1 MIIASEVSNMN
12 KTIMSSTKKIA
23 TAKSAQLPV
32 ATSFDEQIAAVV
44 RTYKQLKTGDIVEG
58 VVINKDPGVLVVDV
72 GGRSE
77 GLIAGRE
84 LKSKVVDVE
93 AIKVGDPILVYVVY
107 SESKDG
113 SLVLSLKR
121 TEEVRIWF
129 DLEKSSRNG
138 DILDATVVEVNTGG
152 VICELYEGVRG
163 FIPTSQLDPAR
174 IFESGKKMY
183 GKDVTSVVQQR
194 LTQLLGEKIK
204 VKIIELDRERSRII
218 LSEKQVT
225 FGSDMAAK
233 EKLLKKIKEGDILDG
248 KVTAITPY
256 GIFVN
261 TSGLE
266 GLVHLSELSWDKVT
280 DVGRLYNVGDDV
292 KVMVLE
298 IKEGG
303 RRIAYSVKRLIDDPW
318 KGRIKKYKIG
328 EVVDGVVEGVVEYG
342 AFVRIDDGINGLI
355 HISELSDKLVRNP
368 SDIVSP
374 GQEVKVSILSIS
386 ETERHLSLSLKRVK
400 SNKTAES

>member
-1 MIIASEVSNMN
+1 MPG
-12 KTIMSSTKKIA
+12 TKKSAA
-23 TAKSAQLPV
+23 TNAAKVPAITQ
-32 ATSFDEQIAAVV
+32 FDGQIADVV
-44 RTYKQLKTGDIVEG
+44 RSYKQLKTGDIVEG
-58 VVINKDPGVLVVDV
+58 VVINKEPGVLVVDV

-84 LKSKVVDVE
+84 LKSKVIDV
-93 AIKVGDPILVYVVY
+93 AGIKVGDPILVYVVY
-107 SESKDG
+107 PESKDG

-129 DLEKSSRNG
+129 DLEKAARNG
-138 DILDATVVEVNTGG
+138 DVLDATVVEVNTGG

-194 LTQLLGEKIK
+194 LTQLLSEQIK

-318 KGRIKKYKIG
+318 KNRIKKYKIG

-355 HISELSDKLVRNP
+355 HISELSDKLVKNP
-368 SDIVSP
+368 SDIVTP
-374 GQEVKVSILSIS
+374 GQKVKVSILSIS

-400 SNKTAES
+400 AGK

>member
-1 MIIASEVSNMN
+1 MPG
-12 KTIMSSTKKIA
+12 TKKSAA
-23 TAKSAQLPV
+23 TKAAQVP
-32 ATSFDEQIAAVV
+32 ATTQFDGQIAEVV
-44 RTYKQLKTGDIVEG
+44 RSYKQLKTGDIVEG
-58 VVINKDPGVLVVDV
+58 VVINKEPGVLVVDV

-84 LKSKVVDVE
+84 LKSKVIDV
-93 AIKVGDPILVYVVY
+93 AGIKVGDPILVYVVY
-107 SESKDG
+107 PESKDG

-129 DLEKSSRNG
+129 DLEKAARNG
-138 DILDATVVEVNTGG
+138 DVLDATVVEVNTGG

-194 LTQLLGEKIK
+194 LTQLLSEQIK

-318 KGRIKKYKIG
+318 KNRIKKYKIG

-355 HISELSDKLVRNP
+355 HISELSDKLVKNP
-368 SDIVSP
+368 SDIVTP
-374 GQEVKVSILSIS
+374 GQKVKVSILSIS

-400 SNKTAES
+400 AGK

>member
-1 MIIASEVSNMN
+1 
-12 KTIMSSTKKIA
+12 MSSTKKIA
-23 TAKSAQLPV
+23 ADKSAQLPV

-138 DILDATVVEVNTGG
+138 DILDATVVEINTGG

-328 EVVDGVVEGVVEYG
+328 EVVNGVVEGVVEYG

-400 SNKTAES
+400 SNRNAEG

>member
-1 MIIASEVSNMN
+1 MPG
-12 KTIMSSTKKIA
+12 TKKSAA
-23 TAKSAQLPV
+23 TKAAQVP
-32 ATSFDEQIAAVV
+32 ATTQFDGQIADVV
-44 RTYKQLKTGDIVEG
+44 RSYKQLKTGDIVEG
-58 VVINKDPGVLVVDV
+58 VVINKEPGVLVVDV

-84 LKSKVVDVE
+84 LKSKVIDV
-93 AIKVGDPILVYVVY
+93 AGIKVGDPILVYVVY
-107 SESKDG
+107 PESKDG

-129 DLEKSSRNG
+129 DLEKAARNG
-138 DILDATVVEVNTGG
+138 DVLDATVVEVNTGG

-194 LTQLLGEKIK
+194 LTQLLSEQIK

-303 RRIAYSVKRLIDDPW
+303 RRIAYSIKRLIDDPW
-318 KGRIKKYKIG
+318 KNRIKKYKIG

-355 HISELSDKLVRNP
+355 HISELSDKLVKNP
-368 SDIVSP
+368 SDIVTP
-374 GQEVKVSILSIS
+374 GQKVKVSILSIS

-400 SNKTAES
+400 AGK

>member
-1 MIIASEVSNMN
+1 
-12 KTIMSSTKKIA
+12 MSTTKK
-23 TAKSAQLPV
+23 SASGSLAQQPV
-32 ATSFDEQIAAVV
+32 VSKFEEQIITAVHS
-44 RTYKQLKTGDIVEG
+44 YKQLKAGDIVEG
-58 VVINKDPGVLVVDV
+58 TVINKEAGVLVVDV

-77 GLIAGRE
+77 GIIAGRE
-84 LKSKVVDVE
+84 LKSKVIDV
-93 AIKVGDPILVYVVY
+93 AGIKVGDPILVYVVY
-107 SESKDG
+107 PESKDG

-129 DLEKSSRNG
+129 DLEKAARNG
-138 DILDATVVEVNTGG
+138 DVLDATVVEVNTGG
-152 VICELYEGVRG
+152 VICELYEGARG

-194 LTQLLGEKIK
+194 LTQLLGEQIK

-303 RRIAYSVKRLIDDPW
+303 RRIAYSIKRLIDDPW
-318 KGRIKKYKIG
+318 KNRIKKYKIG
-328 EVVDGVVEGVVEYG
+328 EIVDGVVEGVVEYG

-368 SDIVSP
+368 SDIVTP
-374 GQEVKVSILSIS
+374 GQKVRVSILSIS

-400 SNKTAES
+400 EKS

>member
-1 MIIASEVSNMN
+1 MPG
-12 KTIMSSTKKIA
+12 TKKSAA
-23 TAKSAQLPV
+23 TNAAQVP
-32 ATSFDEQIAAVV
+32 AITQFDGQIADVV
-44 RTYKQLKTGDIVEG
+44 RSYKQLKTGDIVEG
-58 VVINKDPGVLVVDV
+58 VVINKEPGVLVVDV

-84 LKSKVVDVE
+84 LKSKVIDV
-93 AIKVGDPILVYVVY
+93 AGIKVGDPILVYVVY
-107 SESKDG
+107 PESKDG

-129 DLEKSSRNG
+129 DLEKAARNG
-138 DILDATVVEVNTGG
+138 DVLDATVVEVNTGG

-194 LTQLLGEKIK
+194 LTQLLSEQIK

-318 KGRIKKYKIG
+318 KNRIKKYKIG

-355 HISELSDKLVRNP
+355 HISELSDKLVKNP
-368 SDIVSP
+368 SDIVTP
-374 GQEVKVSILSIS
+374 GQKVKVSILSIS

-400 SNKTAES
+400 AGK

>member
-1 MIIASEVSNMN
+1 
-12 KTIMSSTKKIA
+12 MSSTKKSA
-23 TAKSAQLPV
+23 TAKAAQPV
-32 ATSFDEQIAAVV
+32 VANKFDEQVSTLVKAY
-44 RTYKQLKTGDIVEG
+44 RQLKIGDIVEG
-58 VVINKDPGVLVVDV
+58 TVINKEPGVLVVDV

-107 SESKDG
+107 PESKDG

-129 DLEKSSRNG
+129 DLEKASRNG

-194 LTQLLGEKIK
+194 LTQLLGEQIK

-280 DVGRLYNVGDDV
+280 DVGSLYNVGDDV

-318 KGRIKKYKIG
+318 KNRIKKYKIG

-355 HISELSDKLVRNP
+355 HISELSDKLVRDP
-368 SDIVSP
+368 SDIVSV
-374 GQEVKVSILSIS
+374 GQKVKVSILSIS

-400 SNKTAES
+400 SNKNAED

>member
-1 MIIASEVSNMN
+1 
-12 KTIMSSTKKIA
+12 MSTTKKS
-23 TAKSAQLPV
+23 TDEVVAQ
-32 ATSFDEQIAAVV
+32 TSNVSQYDEQIATVV

-58 VVINKDPGVLVVDV
+58 TVINKEPGILVVDV

-77 GLIAGRE
+77 GLITGRE
-84 LKSKVVDVE
+84 LKSKVIDV
-93 AIKVGDPILVYVVY
+93 AGMKVGDPILVYVVY
-107 SESKDG
+107 PESKDG

-129 DLEKSSRNG
+129 DLEKGARNG

-152 VICELYEGVRG
+152 VICELYEGARG

-194 LTQLLGEKIK
+194 LTQLLGEQIK

-280 DVGRLYNVGDDV
+280 DVGKLYNVGDDV

-303 RRIAYSVKRLIDDPW
+303 RRIAYSIKRLGDDPW
-318 KGRIKKYKIG
+318 KNRIRKYKIG

-368 SDIVSP
+368 ADIVAP
-374 GQEVKVSILSIS
+374 GQEVKVVILSIS
-386 ETERHLSLSLKRVK
+386 ETERHLSLSLKRAK
-400 SNKTAES
+400 NK

>member
-1 MIIASEVSNMN
+1 MS
-12 KTIMSSTKKIA
+12 KTTSKTTDA
-23 TAKSAQLPV
+23 TAQSTAV
-32 ATSFDEQIAAVV
+32 NNFDEQIALAV
-44 RTYKQLKTGDIVEG
+44 RSYTQLKSGDIVEG
-58 VVINKDPGVLVVDV
+58 HVISKEPGIIVVDV
-72 GGRSE
+72 GARSE
-77 GLIAGRE
+77 GIIAGRE
-84 LKSKVVDVE
+84 LKSKVIDVKS
-93 AIKVGDPILVYVVY
+93 ISVGDPILVYVVWP
-107 SESKDG
+107 EGKDG
-113 SLVLSLKR
+113 SLVLSIKR

-129 DLEKSSRNG
+129 DLEKSSKSG
-138 DILDATVVEVNTGG
+138 DIIDATVVEVNSGG
-152 VICELYEGVRG
+152 VICELFEGIRG
-163 FIPTSQLDPAR
+163 FIPTSQLDPSR

-194 LTQLLGEKIK
+194 LSKLLGEKIQ

-225 FGSDMAAK
+225 FGTDMAEK
-233 EKLLKKIKEGDILDG
+233 EELLKNMKEGDILDG
-248 KVTAITPY
+248 TVTAITPY

-280 DVGRLYNVGDDV
+280 DVGQLYTVGQEV

-303 RRIAYSVKRLIDDPW
+303 RRIAYSVKRLMADPW
-318 KGRIKKYKIG
+318 KDRIRQYKIG
-328 EVVDGVVEGVVEYG
+328 EVVEGAIEGVVEYG

-368 SDIVSP
+368 SDIVEK
-374 GQEVKVSILSIS
+374 GQKVSVSILSIS
-386 ETERHLSLSLKRVK
+386 ETERHLSLSLKRAK
-400 SNKTAES
+400 K

>member
-1 MIIASEVSNMN
+1 
-12 KTIMSSTKKIA
+12 MSSTKKSA
-23 TAKSAQLPV
+23 ADNSAQAPV
-32 ATSFDEQIAAVV
+32 ASQFDEQISGVV

-58 VVINKDPGVLVVDV
+58 TVINKEPGVLVVDV

-84 LKSKVVDVE
+84 LKSKVIDVAE
-93 AIKVGDPILVYVVY
+93 IKVGDPILVYVVY
-107 SESKDG
+107 PESKDG

-129 DLEKSSRNG
+129 DLEKAARNG
-138 DILDATVVEVNTGG
+138 DVLDATVVEVNTGG

-194 LTQLLGEKIK
+194 LTQLLGEQIK

-318 KGRIKKYKIG
+318 KNRIKKYKIG

-355 HISELSDKLVRNP
+355 HISELSDKLVKNP
-368 SDIVSP
+368 SDIVTP
-374 GQEVKVSILSIS
+374 GQKVKVSILSIS

-400 SNKTAES
+400 NKD

>member
-84 LKSKVVDVE
+84 LKSKVVDVD

>member
-1 MIIASEVSNMN
+1 
-12 KTIMSSTKKIA
+12 MSSTKKSA
-23 TAKSAQLPV
+23 TVKSAQPSV
-32 ATSFDEQIAAVV
+32 ATNFDEQISTIV
-44 RTYKQLKTGDIVEG
+44 RSYKQLKTGDIVEG
-58 VVINKDPGVLVVDV
+58 TVINKEPGVLVVDV

-84 LKSKVVDVE
+84 LKSKVIDVA

-107 SESKDG
+107 PESKDG

-129 DLEKSSRNG
+129 DLEKAARNG

-163 FIPTSQLDPAR
+163 FIPTSQLDPSR

-194 LTQLLGEKIK
+194 LTQLLSEQIK

-280 DVGRLYNVGDDV
+280 DVGSLYNVGDDV

-318 KGRIKKYKIG
+318 KNRIKKYKIG

-355 HISELSDKLVRNP
+355 HISELSDKLVHDP
-368 SDIVSP
+368 SDIVSV
-374 GQEVKVSILSIS
+374 GQKVKVSILSIS

-400 SNKTAES
+400 NKD

>member
-1 MIIASEVSNMN
+1 
-12 KTIMSSTKKIA
+12 MSGTKKIA
-23 TAKSAQLPV
+23 ADKSAQTSV
-32 ATSFDEQIAAVV
+32 ATNFDEQISTVV
-44 RTYKQLKTGDIVEG
+44 RSYKQLKTGDIVEG
-58 VVINKDPGVLVVDV
+58 IVINKDPGVLVVDV

-93 AIKVGDPILVYVVY
+93 SIKVGDPILVYVVY
-107 SESKDG
+107 PESKDG

-129 DLEKSSRNG
+129 DLEKASRNG
-138 DILDATVVEVNTGG
+138 DVLDATVVEVNTGG
-152 VICELYEGVRG
+152 VICELYEGIRG

-194 LTQLLGEKIK
+194 LTQLLGEQIK

-233 EKLLKKIKEGDILDG
+233 VKLLKKIKEGDILDG

-318 KGRIKKYKIG
+318 KNRIKKYKIG

-400 SNKTAES
+400 AK

>member
-1 MIIASEVSNMN
+1 
-12 KTIMSSTKKIA
+12 MSSTKKIA
-23 TAKSAQLPV
+23 ADKSAQLPTQ
-32 ATSFDEQIAAVV
+32 ATFDDQVSTIV
-44 RTYKQLKTGDIVEG
+44 RSYKQLKAGDIVEG
-58 VVINKDPGVLVVDV
+58 TVINKEPGVLVVDV
-72 GGRSE
+72 GGRCE

-93 AIKVGDPILVYVVY
+93 GIKIGDPILVYVVY
-107 SESKDG
+107 PESRDG

-129 DLEKSSRNG
+129 DLEKAARNG
-138 DILDATVVEVNTGG
+138 DVLDATVVEVNTGG

-194 LTQLLGEKIK
+194 LTQLLGEQIK

-280 DVGRLYNVGDDV
+280 DVGSLYNVGDDV

-318 KGRIKKYKIG
+318 KNRIKKYKIG

-355 HISELSDKLVRNP
+355 HISELSDKLVKNP
-368 SDIVSP
+368 SDIVTP
-374 GQEVKVSILSIS
+374 GQKVKVSILSIS

-400 SNKTAES
+400 SKES

>member
-1 MIIASEVSNMN
+1 VKQSVS
-12 KTIMSSTKKIA
+12 SKKQ
-23 TAKSAQLPV
+23 TKSASVEVKADAFPV
-32 ATSFDEQIAAVV
+32 RVEETIKSFQP
-44 RTYKQLKTGDIVEG
+44 LKPGSIVDG
-58 VVINKDPGVLVVDV
+58 TVINKEPGVLVVDV

-77 GLIAGRE
+77 GIINGRE
-84 LKSKVVDVE
+84 LKSKVINIDE
-93 AIKVGDPILVYVVY
+93 IKIGDKILVYVVY
-107 SESKDG
+107 PESKDG

-121 TEEVRIWF
+121 TEEVKIWL
-129 DLEKSSRNG
+129 DLQRASEKG
-138 DILDATVVEVNTGG
+138 DVLDATVVEINTGG

-163 FIPTSQLDPAR
+163 FIPTSQLDPNR

-183 GKDVTSVVQQR
+183 GKDVASVVQQR
-194 LTQLLGEKIK
+194 LTQLLSEQIK

-218 LSEKQVT
+218 LSEKSVSIDT
-225 FGSDMAAK
+225 DSASR
-233 EKLLKKIKEGDILDG
+233 EKLLKKVKEGDILDG
-248 KVTAITPY
+248 RVTAITPF

-261 TSGLE
+261 TAGLE

-280 DVGRLYNVGDDV
+280 DVGKLYEVGQEV

-303 RRIAYSVKRLIDDPW
+303 RRIAFSVKRLIDDPW
-318 KGRIKKYKIG
+318 KQRIKKYKVG
-328 EVVDGVVEGVVEYG
+328 DVVNGVVEGVVEYG

-368 SDIVSP
+368 GDIVQV
-374 GQEVKVSILSIS
+374 GQKVKVMILSIS

-400 SNKTAES
+400 SNKTEEE

>member
-1 MIIASEVSNMN
+1 
-12 KTIMSSTKKIA
+12 MSSTKKSVA
-23 TAKSAQLPV
+23 DKSAQLPV
-32 ATSFDEQIAAVV
+32 SAKFDEQIAGVV
-44 RTYKQLKTGDIVEG
+44 RSYKQLKTGDIVEG
-58 VVINKDPGVLVVDV
+58 TVISKDASSLVVDV

-77 GLIAGRE
+77 GLISGRE

-93 AIKVGDPILVYVVY
+93 GIKIGDPILVYVVY
-107 SESKDG
+107 PESRDG

-121 TEEVRIWF
+121 TEDVRIWF
-129 DLEKSSRNG
+129 DLEKAARSG
-138 DILDATVVEVNTGG
+138 DVIDAVVVEVNTGG
-152 VICELYEGVRG
+152 VICELHEGIRG

-174 IFESGKKMY
+174 IFESGRKMY

-194 LTQLLGEKIK
+194 LTQLLSEQIK

-280 DVGRLYNVGDDV
+280 DVGKLYNVGDDV

-303 RRIAYSVKRLIDDPW
+303 RRIAYSIKRLIDDPW
-318 KGRIKKYKIG
+318 KNRIRKYKIG
-328 EVVDGVVEGVVEYG
+328 EIVEGVIEGVVEYG

-368 SDIVSP
+368 ADIVSP
-374 GQEVKVSILSIS
+374 GQEVKVVILSIS

-400 SNKTAES
+400 TK

>member
-1 MIIASEVSNMN
+1 MAQYERA
-12 KTIMSSTKKIA
+12 IMPGTKKSAA
-23 TAKSAQLPV
+23 TNAAQVP
-32 ATSFDEQIAAVV
+32 AITQFDGQIADVV
-44 RTYKQLKTGDIVEG
+44 RSYKQLKTGDIVEG
-58 VVINKDPGVLVVDV
+58 VVINKEPGVLVVDV

-84 LKSKVVDVE
+84 LKSKVIDV
-93 AIKVGDPILVYVVY
+93 AGIKVGDPILVYVVY
-107 SESKDG
+107 PESKDG

-129 DLEKSSRNG
+129 DLEKAARNG
-138 DILDATVVEVNTGG
+138 DVLDATVVEVNTGG

-194 LTQLLGEKIK
+194 LTQLLSEQIK

-318 KGRIKKYKIG
+318 KNRIKKYKIG

-355 HISELSDKLVRNP
+355 HISELSDKLVKNP
-368 SDIVSP
+368 SDIVTP
-374 GQEVKVSILSIS
+374 GQKVKVSILSIS

-400 SNKTAES
+400 AGK

>member
-1 MIIASEVSNMN
+1 M
-12 KTIMSSTKKIA
+12 
-23 TAKSAQLPV
+23 
-32 ATSFDEQIAAVV
+32 
-44 RTYKQLKTGDIVEG
+44 
-58 VVINKDPGVLVVDV
+58 
-72 GGRSE
+72 
-77 GLIAGRE
+77 
-84 LKSKVVDVE
+84 
-93 AIKVGDPILVYVVY
+93 
-107 SESKDG
+107 
-113 SLVLSLKR
+113 
-121 TEEVRIWF
+121 
-129 DLEKSSRNG
+129 
-138 DILDATVVEVNTGG
+138 
-152 VICELYEGVRG
+152 
-163 FIPTSQLDPAR
+163 
-174 IFESGKKMY
+174 
-183 GKDVTSVVQQR
+183 
-194 LTQLLGEKIK
+194 TQLLGEKIK

>member
-1 MIIASEVSNMN
+1 
-12 KTIMSSTKKIA
+12 MSSTKKIA
-23 TAKSAQLPV
+23 AVKSAQLPV

-84 LKSKVVDVE
+84 LKSKVVDVG

-298 IKEGG
+298 IKGGG

>member
-1 MIIASEVSNMN
+1 
-12 KTIMSSTKKIA
+12 MSSTKKSA
-23 TAKSAQLPV
+23 TAKAAQPAV
-32 ATSFDEQIAAVV
+32 ANKFDEQISTLVKSY
-44 RTYKQLKTGDIVEG
+44 RQLKIGDIVEG
-58 VVINKDPGVLVVDV
+58 TVINKEPGVLVVDV

-84 LKSKVVDVE
+84 LKSKVIDV
-93 AIKVGDPILVYVVY
+93 ASIKVGDPILVYVVY
-107 SESKDG
+107 PESKDG

-129 DLEKSSRNG
+129 DLEKASRSG
-138 DILDATVVEVNTGG
+138 DVLDATVVEVNTGG
-152 VICELYEGVRG
+152 VICELYEGARG

-194 LTQLLGEKIK
+194 LTQLLGEQIK

-280 DVGRLYNVGDDV
+280 DVGSLYNVGDDV

-355 HISELSDKLVRNP
+355 HISELSDKLVRDP
-368 SDIVSP
+368 SDIVSV
-374 GQEVKVSILSIS
+374 GQKVKVSILSIS

-400 SNKTAES
+400 NKE

>member
-1 MIIASEVSNMN
+1 MSTTKKSASEAVAQSSNASQYN
-12 KTIMSSTKKIA
+12 
-23 TAKSAQLPV
+23 
-32 ATSFDEQIAAVV
+32 EQISTVV
-44 RTYKQLKTGDIVEG
+44 RSYKQLKTGDIVEG
-58 VVINKDPGVLVVDV
+58 TVINKEPGVLVVDV

-77 GLIAGRE
+77 GLISGRE
-84 LKSKVVDVE
+84 LKSKVIDV
-93 AIKVGDPILVYVVY
+93 AGMKVGDPILVYVVY
-107 SESKDG
+107 PESKDG

-129 DLEKSSRNG
+129 DLEKAARNG
-138 DILDATVVEVNTGG
+138 DVLDATVVEVNTGG
-152 VICELYEGVRG
+152 VICELYEGARG

-194 LTQLLGEKIK
+194 LTQLLGEQIK

-280 DVGRLYNVGDDV
+280 DVGKLYNVGDDV

-303 RRIAYSVKRLIDDPW
+303 RRIAYSIKRLGDDPW
-318 KGRIKKYKIG
+318 KNRIRKYKIG

-368 SDIVSP
+368 ADIVAP
-374 GQEVKVSILSIS
+374 GQEVKVVILSIS
-386 ETERHLSLSLKRVK
+386 ETERHLSLSLKRAK
-400 SNKTAES
+400 NK

>member
-84 LKSKVVDVE
+84 LKSKVVDVD

-233 EKLLKKIKEGDILDG
+233 EKLLKKIKEGDLLDG

-368 SDIVSP
+368 SDIVAP

>member
-1 MIIASEVSNMN
+1 
-12 KTIMSSTKKIA
+12 MSSTKKIA
-23 TAKSAQLPV
+23 AVKSAQLPV

>member
-1 MIIASEVSNMN
+1 
-12 KTIMSSTKKIA
+12 MSSTKKIA
-23 TAKSAQLPV
+23 ADKSAQLPV
-32 ATSFDEQIAAVV
+32 ANKFEEQISTVV
-44 RTYKQLKTGDIVEG
+44 RSYKQLKTGDIVEG
-58 VVINKDPGVLVVDV
+58 VVINKEPGVLVVDV

-107 SESKDG
+107 PESKDG

-129 DLEKSSRNG
+129 DLEKASRNG

-152 VICELYEGVRG
+152 VICELYEGIRG

-194 LTQLLGEKIK
+194 LTQLLSEQIK

-318 KGRIKKYKIG
+318 KNRIKKYKIG

-400 SNKTAES
+400 SNK

>member
-1 MIIASEVSNMN
+1 
-12 KTIMSSTKKIA
+12 MSSTKKSA
-23 TAKSAQLPV
+23 ASKSAQST
-32 ATSFDEQIAAVV
+32 AANNFDEQVSNIV
-44 RTYKQLKTGDIVEG
+44 RSFKQLKTGDIVEG
-58 VVINKDPGVLVVDV
+58 TVINKEPGVLVVDV

-84 LKSKVVDVE
+84 LKSKVIDV
-93 AIKVGDPILVYVVY
+93 AGIKVGDPILVYVVY
-107 SESKDG
+107 PESKDG

-129 DLEKSSRNG
+129 DLEKASRSG
-138 DILDATVVEVNTGG
+138 DVLDATVVEVNTGG
-152 VICELYEGVRG
+152 VICELYEGARG

-280 DVGRLYNVGDDV
+280 DVGSLYNVGDDV

-303 RRIAYSVKRLIDDPW
+303 RRIASRSTRSAKLWTVWSKVLW
-318 KGRIKKYKIG
+318 NM
-328 EVVDGVVEGVVEYG
+328 EHS
-342 AFVRIDDGINGLI
+342 FVSMMVLTD
-355 HISELSDKLVRNP
+355 
-368 SDIVSP
+368 
-374 GQEVKVSILSIS
+374 
-386 ETERHLSLSLKRVK
+386 
-400 SNKTAES
+400 